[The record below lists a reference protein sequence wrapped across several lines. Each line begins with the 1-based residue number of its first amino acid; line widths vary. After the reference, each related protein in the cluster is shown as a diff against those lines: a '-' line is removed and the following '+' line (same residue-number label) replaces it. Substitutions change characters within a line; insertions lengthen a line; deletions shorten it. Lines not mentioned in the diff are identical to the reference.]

1 MAAPILLG
9 VGVFLTR
16 LTVDAVRC
24 LRGLELEPC
33 RGLNVLVGGNGAG
46 KTSVLEALYLLGSGR
61 SFRFGGHEAV
71 IARGRP
77 SLQVYAELEVQGR
90 AERVGFERSR
100 SAWRALRNGE
110 RVSELAELATL
121 VPVVCFSPESHEL
134 IGGGSEV
141 RRRFFDWVVFH
152 VEPTFS
158 QAHRRYS
165 RLLRQRNA
173 VLKQAPAEAELAVWT
188 SDLAEAGEVLAD
200 LRAAIFPS
208 FAEEMSLV
216 LKRTLGELGDV
227 EIKYKRGWRDDLNLY
242 ERLTL
247 LIPRERDLGHTLA
260 GPHRGDWS
268 VQFYGKDI
276 REQGSRGQQK
286 LVAMAAV
293 LVAAS
298 IYKDRCGHPP
308 LVALDDLASELDPE
322 HQSRA
327 LAACAGLGAQLWIT
341 GTQRT
346 DALNDWSGELAV
358 FHVEHG
364 AIV

>member
-1 MAAPILLG
+1 MLW
-9 VGVFLTR
+9 VGLVFLTR

-24 LRGLELEPC
+24 VRGLALEPC
-33 RGLNVLVGGNGAG
+33 PGLNVLLGGNGAG

-71 IARGRP
+71 ISRGC
-77 SLQVYAELEVQGR
+77 SALQIYAELEVPGR
-90 AERVGFERSR
+90 SERVGFERSR
-100 SAWRALRNGE
+100 TAWRALRNGE
-110 RVSELAELATL
+110 RVSELAELASL

-134 IGGGSEV
+134 IGGASDV

-152 VEPTFS
+152 VEPRFA
-158 QAHRRYS
+158 QVHRRYT

-173 VLKQAPAEAELAVWT
+173 VLKQCPSEAELTVWT
-188 SDLAEAGEVLAD
+188 CDLAEAGEELAQ
-200 LRAAIFPS
+200 LRAEVFPS
-208 FAEEMSLV
+208 FAAEMALV
-216 LKRTLGELGDV
+216 LKTTLGELGDA
-227 EIKYKRGWRDDLNLY
+227 EIKYKRGWRDDIALH
-242 ERLTL
+242 ERLGML
-247 LIPRERDLGHTLA
+247 VNRERELGHTLA

-268 VQFYGKDI
+268 VQFHGKEI

-298 IYKDRCGHPP
+298 VYKKRCGHPP
-308 LVALDDLASELDPE
+308 LVALDDLASELDAE

-327 LAACAGLGAQLWIT
+327 LAACAELGAQLWVT

-346 DALNDWSGELAV
+346 AALNEWTGESRV

-364 AIV
+364 CIQ

>member
-1 MAAPILLG
+1 MLL
-9 VGVFLTR
+9 
-16 LTVDAVRC
+16 
-24 LRGLELEPC
+24 
-33 RGLNVLVGGNGAG
+33 GGNGAG

-71 IARGRP
+71 IARGC
-77 SLQVYAELEVQGR
+77 SALQVYAELDVQGR

-152 VEPTFS
+152 VEPGFA

-173 VLKQAPAEAELAVWT
+173 VLKQSPSDAELAVWT
-188 SDLAEAGEVLAD
+188 SDLAEAGEVLAEF
-200 LRAAIFPS
+200 RAAVFPS
-208 FAEEMSLV
+208 FADEMASV

-227 EIKYKRGWRDDLNLY
+227 DIKYKRGWRDELGLY
-242 ERLTL
+242 DRLSML
-247 LIPRERDLGHTLA
+247 LPRERELGHTLA

-268 VQFYGKDI
+268 VQFHGKEI

-298 IYKDRCGHPP
+298 IYKNRCGHPP
-308 LVALDDLASELDPE
+308 LVALDDLASELDAE
-322 HQSRA
+322 HQARA
-327 LAACAGLGAQLWIT
+327 LAACAELGAQLWVT
-341 GTQRT
+341 GTQRS
-346 DALNDWSGELAV
+346 DAYKQWSGDLTV

-364 AIV
+364 VVQ